1 MAALASRAPYPAP
14 AFATSS
20 NMAAPSTSHYRVP
33 ASSGLG
39 PIHGQAGGA
48 GMFTS
53 PTESEFS
60 ESYKESARENVVD
73 WDEARVGDWLRSIN
87 CGQYVDLFRKN
98 NINGENLMDM
108 DQIMLKE
115 MGVKKVGDRVR
126 IGAQAKVFRN
136 KVYRRSSKKVINRHS
151 LATLDGNT
159 QLTPPSSGSP
169 RPLHSARSNPAQSRA
184 DKRTSRQLNS
194 ADMSHAYALGSGKS
208 SSRPNSPM
216 VDQENRTGR
225 NRERSVNPS
234 PKEGFRKES
243 DGSHFKQPINAT
255 RYATS
260 NSARGTPLEGSQVAR
275 MGVGAAGHIKSSPS
289 MENLNASIVGALPSD
304 KPLIRVI
311 YENGR
316 CSVLNIDGFRTAE
329 DIIRATLRKGG
340 LNESHLRA
348 YCFWVLDGTDP
359 NPTFCRRLGE
369 AELIKLC
376 SDGVRSERGRL
387 ILRKIHTA
395 EPEGEQLRTA
405 ARIAE
410 QQLPEPPAIEVQ
422 PTSKSRSQL
431 KIEKL
436 TGEPLAAVTYP
447 MSPASQAERRD
458 YFDTSHNLPSSSIS
472 RNASQASSASAR
484 ARKLKDFYGARPPT
498 ELITQDLQSY
508 FPEVAKEEMDRTV
521 RMSIRRSQRLS
532 RAVSR
537 MSTVSNFSVASSLK
551 DAPPI
556 PSIADHWQREAA
568 AAAAANNSAG
578 STTSKDQQPPPRL
591 RPLSVMRLGRP
602 ESYRESIASSMLEP
616 LDEESPLEPNRKS
629 YVSFSADSNNGSG
642 SGSGSGSDTTTSNI
656 GITDPEGHTVM
667 HSYFDDSQSSPGNTA
682 VSGEAAS
689 DTMGSGS
696 INSRLSRFI
705 AQDGEE
711 EDAELMEHLEKDS
724 WDDLKY
730 MKGAMIG
737 QGSFGTVFL
746 ALHAVTAELMAV
758 KQVEMPSN
766 HGTAAMDAKKNQM
779 VEALKQEISLLRDL
793 KHPNIVQYL
802 GSNSDEE
809 HLNIFLEYVAGG
821 SVATMLVN
829 YGSLPE
835 GLIANFVR
843 QILQGLN
850 YLHSKD
856 IIHRDI
862 KGANIL
868 VDNKGTVKISDFG
881 ISKRVEATTM
891 MHSGPVV
898 GKRAGPRVSLQ
909 GSVFW
914 MAPEVVRQTA
924 YTKKADIWS
933 LGCLIVEMFT
943 GSHPHPN
950 CTQLQAIF
958 KIGGAGRKKKNAD
971 GVVEGD
977 DNSSAR
983 PDLPDQAS
991 EDAKEFLKWTFEI
1004 EHEKRPSAED
1014 LMKSKFCS
1022 TKP

>member
-1 MAALASRAPYPAP
+1 MTTLASRSPYPTP
-14 AFATSS
+14 AFAGG
-20 NMAAPSTSHYRVP
+20 MAPTSHYRMP
-33 ASSGLG
+33 PSAGPSSSHAAAATGV
-39 PIHGQAGGA
+39 
-48 GMFTS
+48 FTS

-60 ESYKESARENVVD
+60 ESYKDGAARESVAD
-73 WDEARVGDWLRSIN
+73 WDEARVGDWLRSIG
-87 CGQYVDLFRKN
+87 CGSYVDLFRRN

-108 DQIMLKE
+108 DQATLKE
-115 MGVKKVGDRVR
+115 MGIKKIGDRVR

-136 KVYRRSSKKVINRHS
+136 NVYKRSSKRTINRVSDAPPEHISTDTNGKTQHS

-159 QLTPPSSGSP
+159 QLTPPSSASP
-169 RPLHSARSNPAQSRA
+169 RPLHSAARSNNARA
-184 DKRTSRQLNS
+184 DKRISRQLNG
-194 ADMSHAYALGSGKS
+194 ADMAYAHQLGKAT
-208 SSRPNSPM
+208 SRPNSPM
-216 VDQENRTGR
+216 IDQENRAIR
-225 NRERSVNPS
+225 VQRQHAPS
-234 PKEGFRKES
+234 PKEISRKEQS
-243 DGSHFKQPINAT
+243 SSYFTQPPASG
-255 RYATS
+255 RYTS
-260 NSARGTPLEGSQVAR
+260 SSRATPLETPQTAR
-275 MGVGAAGHIKSSPS
+275 FGNHVRSSPS
-289 MENLNASIVGALPSD
+289 IDNINASIVGALPSD

-311 YENGR
+311 YESGR
-316 CSVLNIDGFRTAE
+316 SSVVSIDGFRTAE
-329 DIIRATLRKGG
+329 DIIRATLRKGA
-340 LNESHLRA
+340 LNENHIRN
-348 YCFWVLDGTDP
+348 YCFYVLDGTDP

-369 AELIKLC
+369 AELCKLC
-376 SDGVRSERGRL
+376 NDGVRSERGRL
-387 ILRKIHTA
+387 ILRKIHMG
-395 EPEGEQLRTA
+395 EPEGEQLRMA

-422 PTSKSRSQL
+422 STKTRSQL

-436 TGEPLAAVTYP
+436 TGEPLAAVSYP

-458 YFDTSHNLPSSSIS
+458 YFDTSMSSIS
-472 RNASQASSASAR
+472 RNASQASTASSR

-508 FPEVAKEEMDRTV
+508 FPEVNKEEMDRTV
-521 RMSIRRSQRLS
+521 RMSIRRSQRMS

-537 MSTVSNFSVASSLK
+537 LSTVSNFSIASSLK
-551 DAPPI
+551 DAPPV
-556 PSIADHWQREAA
+556 PSIADHWAKE
-568 AAAAANNSAG
+568 AG
-578 STTSKDQQPPPRL
+578 SVRTPGL
-591 RPLSVMRLGRP
+591 RPLSVVRLGRP
-602 ESYRESIASSMLEP
+602 ESFRESIASSLLEP

-629 YVSFSADSNNGSG
+629 YVSFSAE
-642 SGSGSGSDTTTSNI
+642 SGSDTNTSNLA
-656 GITDPEGHTVM
+656 ITDPDGNTVM
-667 HSYFDDSQSSPGNTA
+667 QSYFDDSHSSPGNT
-682 VSGEAAS
+682 VGAS
-689 DTMGSGS
+689 DTGSGS
-696 INSRLSRFI
+696 LNSRLSRFI
-705 AQDGEE
+705 AEDGEE
-711 EDAELMEHLEKDS
+711 PDEELMQHLENES

-766 HGTAAMDAKKNQM
+766 RGDALDAKKNHM
-779 VEALKQEISLLRDL
+779 VEALKQEISLLREL
-793 KHPNIVQYL
+793 KHENIVQYL
-802 GSNSDEE
+802 GSNSDEN

-829 YGSLPE
+829 YGSLGE
-835 GLIANFVR
+835 TLIANFVR
-843 QILQGLN
+843 QILKGLN

-881 ISKRVEATTM
+881 ISKRVEASSLLQ
-891 MHSGPVV
+891 HPHQQL
-898 GKRAGPRVSLQ
+898 KRGGPRVSLQ

-958 KIGGAGRKKKNAD
+958 KIGASGNNAD
-971 GVVEGD
+971 
-977 DNSSAR
+977 NAR

-991 EDAKEFLKWTFEI
+991 EEAKEFLKRTFEI
-1004 EHEKRPSAED
+1004 EHEKRPTAEE
-1014 LMKSKFCS
+1014 LMGYKFCEA
-1022 TKP
+1022 KA

>member
-1 MAALASRAPYPAP
+1 MATLASRSPYPAP
-14 AFATSS
+14 AFAS
-20 NMAAPSTSHYRVP
+20 NMPSTQYRMP
-33 ASSGLG
+33 ASAALNGN
-39 PIHGQAGGA
+39 HVTAAGV
-48 GMFTS
+48 FTS

-60 ESYKESARENVVD
+60 ESYKDSARDSVQE

-87 CGQYVDLFRKN
+87 CGQYVELFRRN

-108 DQIMLKE
+108 DQATLKE
-115 MGVKKVGDRVR
+115 MGIKKVGDRVR

-136 KVYRRSSKKVINRHS
+136 NVYKRTSKRSINRNS
-151 LATLDGNT
+151 LATLDGNA

-169 RPLHSARSNPAQSRA
+169 RPLHSARAGTATRA
-184 DKRTSRQLNS
+184 EKRLSRQINS
-194 ADMSHAYALGSGKS
+194 ADMAYAHQLGAKS
-208 SSRPNSPM
+208 ISRPNSPM
-216 VDQENRTGR
+216 IDQENRTGR
-225 NRERSVNPS
+225 LPRTHVPS
-234 PKEGFRKES
+234 PMESSRKEQ
-243 DGSHFKQPINAT
+243 GSTYFTQPLNSA
-255 RYATS
+255 RS
-260 NSARGTPLEGSQVAR
+260 GGSARGTPSETPQTAR
-275 MGVGAAGHIKSSPS
+275 FAGHVKSTPS
-289 MENLNASIVGALPSD
+289 IDNLNSTVVGALPSD

-311 YENGR
+311 FENGR
-316 CSVLNIDGFRTAE
+316 SSVVNIDGFRTAE
-329 DIIRATLRKGG
+329 DVIRATLRKGA
-340 LNESHLRA
+340 LNENHCRS
-348 YCFWVLDGTDP
+348 YCFYVLDGTDP

-369 AELIKLC
+369 AELCKLC
-376 SDGVRSERGRL
+376 NDRIRSERGRL

-422 PTSKSRSQL
+422 PTNKTKSRSQL

-436 TGEPLAAVTYP
+436 TGEPLAAVSYP

-458 YFDTSHNLPSSSIS
+458 YFDTSSVSSAMS
-472 RNASQASSASAR
+472 RAPSQASTTSAR
-484 ARKLKDFYGARPPT
+484 AKKLKDFYGARPPT

-508 FPEVAKEEMDRTV
+508 FPEVARSEMDRTV
-521 RMSIRRSQRLS
+521 RMSIRRSQRMS

-537 MSTVSNFSVASSLK
+537 LSTVSNFSVASTLR

-556 PSIADHWQREAA
+556 PSIAEHWA
-568 AAAAANNSAG
+568 
-578 STTSKDQQPPPRL
+578 KDGGARTPGL
-591 RPLSVMRLGRP
+591 RPLSVMRLP
-602 ESYRESIASSMLEP
+602 DSYRESVASSMLEP
-616 LDEESPLEPNRKS
+616 LDEESPLEPNRRS
-629 YVSFSADSNNGSG
+629 YVSFGAE
-642 SGSGSGSDTTTSNI
+642 SGSDPSNSDLAV
-656 GITDPEGHTVM
+656 TDPEGQTVM
-667 HSYFDDSQSSPGNTA
+667 QSYFDDSQSSPGNTIG
-682 VSGEAAS
+682 VSDA
-689 DTMGSGS
+689 GSGS
-696 INSRLSRFI
+696 LNSRLSQFI
-705 AQDGEE
+705 AEDGEE
-711 EDAELMEHLEKDS
+711 PDEELMQHLEKDS

-766 HGTAAMDAKKNQM
+766 QSTAMDAKKNHM
-779 VEALKQEISLLRDL
+779 VEALKLEISLLRDL
-793 KHPNIVQYL
+793 KHPNIVRYL
-802 GSNSDEE
+802 GSNSDET

-850 YLHSKD
+850 YLHLKD

-881 ISKRVEATTM
+881 ISKRVEATTIL
-891 MHSGPVV
+891 HSQPPQL
-898 GKRAGPRVSLQ
+898 KRGGPRVSLQ

-958 KIGGAGRKKKNAD
+958 KIGAAAQNA
-971 GVVEGD
+971 E
-977 DNSSAR
+977 NAR
-983 PDLPDQAS
+983 PTMPEVAS
-991 EDAKEFLKWTFEI
+991 EEAKEFLGRTFEI
-1004 EHEKRPSAED
+1004 EHERRPSAEE
-1014 LMKSKFCS
+1014 LMGYAFCKSKG
-1022 TKP
+1022 